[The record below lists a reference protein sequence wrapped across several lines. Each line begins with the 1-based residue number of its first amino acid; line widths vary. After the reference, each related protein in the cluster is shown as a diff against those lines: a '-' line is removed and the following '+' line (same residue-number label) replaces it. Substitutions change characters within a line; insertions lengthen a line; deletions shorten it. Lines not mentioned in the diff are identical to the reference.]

1 MTPKNPGCYYHVKLT
16 GFESYPRKNRVRILF
31 FKRTGSGSDI
41 FLISY
46 LYISCNC
53 TYFFSFLFVMSMLFR
68 VRMIVIGCANLYC
81 NSRTSVLGRLR
92 DYLRLS
98 WNALYNVHLSQY
110 QGGFLKSNKEF
121 RKKYDQVLR
130 PISVYSLC
138 TDIAFRLYLRIFRIS
153 VALFFALLN
162 FVFFSCINGY
172 ALYRCNKCFFF
183 PFSQILFETRLPY
196 TFLHTLDCSM
206 CSTVVPYTM
215 YSFVF
220 SAHP

>member
-1 MTPKNPGCYYHVKLT
+1 MGKVIQKSHGCYYRVKLT

-162 FVFFSCINGY
+162 FVFFLLHKRLCTIQMQQM
-172 ALYRCNKCFFF
+172 LFF
-183 PFSQILFETRLPY
+183 SILTNSLWN
-196 TFLHTLDCSM
+196 
-206 CSTVVPYTM
+206 
-215 YSFVF
+215 
-220 SAHP
+220 